1 MPIMAFIS
9 LIFVGIYFNKKKVVY
24 ITLVVFYIISTPFF
38 SKHFFKIV
46 EGQYNST
53 PLVGINK
60 ADAIVVL
67 GGTLKIN
74 EFRDQHNVEWS
85 DADRFFG
92 GIKLYQAKKSDLIV
106 FTGAKMPFSKTKL
119 SEGEILKQ
127 YAIGYGVNPEDIFVT
142 DVVFNTFEESEAV
155 FDLIGEKKNIILV
168 TSAFH
173 MKRAKALFEKKG
185 FSVIAFKVDYKTTPA
200 IKLNIFNILPNAG
213 ALSDTESAFR
223 ELLGRLYYGLF

>member
-85 DADRFFG
+85 DADRFLEGLNF
-92 GIKLYQAKKSDLIV
+92 IKQ
-106 FTGAKMPFSKTKL
+106 
-119 SEGEILKQ
+119 
-127 YAIGYGVNPEDIFVT
+127 
-142 DVVFNTFEESEAV
+142 
-155 FDLIGEKKNIILV
+155 KNQI
-168 TSAFH
+168 
-173 MKRAKALFEKKG
+173 
-185 FSVIAFKVDYKTTPA
+185 
-200 IKLNIFNILPNAG
+200 
-213 ALSDTESAFR
+213 
-223 ELLGRLYYGLF
+223 

>member
-53 PLVGINK
+53 PLVEINK

-74 EFRDQHNVEWS
+74 EF
-85 DADRFFG
+85 
-92 GIKLYQAKKSDLIV
+92 GINIMLNGV
-106 FTGAKMPFSKTKL
+106 MPIDFL
-119 SEGEILKQ
+119 EGLNFIKQ
-127 YAIGYGVNPEDIFVT
+127 
-142 DVVFNTFEESEAV
+142 
-155 FDLIGEKKNIILV
+155 KNQI
-168 TSAFH
+168 
-173 MKRAKALFEKKG
+173 
-185 FSVIAFKVDYKTTPA
+185 
-200 IKLNIFNILPNAG
+200 
-213 ALSDTESAFR
+213 
-223 ELLGRLYYGLF
+223 

>member
-1 MPIMAFIS
+1 MPIMAFMS

-53 PLVGINK
+53 PLVEINK

-92 GIKLYQAKKSDLIV
+92 GIKIYQAKKSDLIV

-119 SEGEILKQ
+119 SEGEILKK
-127 YAIGYGVNPEDIFVT
+127 YAIGYGVNPEDILVT
-142 DVVFNTFEESEAV
+142 DEVFNTVDESEAV
-155 FDLIGEKKNIILV
+155 YDLIGENKNIILV

-173 MKRAKALFEKKG
+173 MKRAEALFEKKG
-185 FSVIAFKVDYKTTPA
+185 FSVTSFKVDYKTPPV
-200 IKLNIFNILPNAG
+200 IKLNIFNILPNAV
-213 ALSDTESAFR
+213 ALSDTETAFR